1 MVGSKHTQEDGG
13 HSIDSDPTMTLQG
26 TNTYLTHG
34 RVKSSQSIKRKRYI
48 IVQMLVVRRVSGCK
62 LGGLVLQRHNAH
74 IIGTVCKRKP
84 QDLVYSLIV
93 YPYVI
98 PHELQRKPSFSGSM
112 SITIPARLLMEEL
125 LFPPPGGILE
135 GPRDF
140 PRSHLMTNDSRTH
153 PATQP
158 LRKIY
163 ESGGS
168 SGGKTSAPKTIT

>member
-1 MVGSKHTQEDGG
+1 
-13 HSIDSDPTMTLQG
+13 
-26 TNTYLTHG
+26 
-34 RVKSSQSIKRKRYI
+34 
-48 IVQMLVVRRVSGCK
+48 MLVVRRVSWCK

-93 YPYVI
+93 YPYVT

-168 SGGKTSAPKTIT
+168 SGGKTSAPKTITWLLKRTISIGNTSSNYSGGNLFFPGSSQTAMFIRESWNDPNWLQL